1 MMIQRRALTFLSFAA
16 TALLLAACGRFSAF
30 RSEKTPQATVGAS
43 AQVRQTQIT
52 SPKPG
57 EWPAYGL
64 DASHN
69 AVAGMAGMGRGA
81 GWIVALPGAVPASAG
96 KAWIRK
102 TYVSVTAVRDLVGV
116 PVGVSVVRGVVY
128 VPDDNGHLYAVDART
143 GAVRWSFNA
152 RNQIMTT
159 PIVAGRGDH
168 RLVYVGG
175 GNSTFSYSQAVRFGI
190 RNAPVVR
197 GTDISGI
204 YAVRAA
210 TGKEVW
216 SFHTQGEDMPTPIY
230 YHGRIIFG
238 NGDGHI
244 YGLDARTGKQLWKS
258 TIESFVSMSSA
269 TRYRNLII
277 MAGTHPNGIYAVN
290 ARSGLRAWSTYPQHV
305 FSSSMG
311 DCAPAVSGGVVVTQ
325 YEVASGPGR
334 AESVELALDARNGRI
349 LWRKVLG
356 RGTVPPRN
364 KDAVPVIVGGAL
376 YTGSPVTATAY
387 ALDVHTG
394 RILWHTPLRVKM
406 KAAPSVVGRYVFFPV
421 ADGRIFV
428 LSRHNGTVW
437 KVDRTRHGGFG
448 PQNAVVVNHSLIIGS
463 NFGWLYSIP
472 VAQLTS
478 GIALGPPHY

>member
-364 KDAVPVIVGGAL
+364 KDAVPVIVGGVL